1 MTNASSILF
10 YGMVDFSGIDL
21 VAVSS
26 SLSTNLLSILPEVV
40 FMVLISYLLTVL
52 AIELGQG
59 RSKKDLALESLAAL
73 RVGLLC
79 IAFLYFLQLAYNHTG
94 SAFSG
99 YFLVNSYTT
108 TFKLLTLLSGLFV
121 LHNSDEYIRRHERHL
136 LEYPIVLSLALLLML
151 LLVSAGHLISAFL
164 ALVGF
169 SLNIYVL
176 ILFDAPTTVA
186 REAGIKYF
194 YLSAFSSGLFIYGIF
209 LFFLVTGTG
218 HFYEIATLLT
228 YAEEIQGTGLEL
240 LQLAVVFILTGLFFK
255 LSAFPGHLWA
265 ADVYEGSPDP
275 VMAFFMLPA
284 KVSVFSFVMNFLV
297 SALEPLTV
305 L

>member
-1 MTNASSILF
+1 MTNASAIVLF
-10 YGMVDFSGIDL
+10 GVSDLSGPDLLISLLSQSSGL
-21 VAVSS
+21 VA
-26 SLSTNLLSILPEVV
+26 ILPELT
-40 FMVLISYLLTVL
+40 FMLLISYLLTVL
-52 AIELGQG
+52 ALELGRG
-59 RSKKDLALESLAAL
+59 RSKKELALESLVAL
-73 RVGLLC
+73 RAGLLC
-79 IAFLYFLQLAYNHTG
+79 VALLYFLQLIFGYSG

-121 LHNSDEYIRRHERHL
+121 LHNSDDYIRHHERHL

-176 ILFDAPTTVA
+176 ILFDAPTAVS

-209 LFFLVTGTG
+209 LLFLVTGTG

-228 YAEEIQGTGLEL
+228 CATELQSTGLEL
-240 LQLAVVFILTGLFFK
+240 LQLSVVFILTGLFFK
-255 LSAFPGHLWA
+255 LSAFPGHL
-265 ADVYEGSPDP
+265 
-275 VMAFFMLPA
+275 
-284 KVSVFSFVMNFLV
+284 
-297 SALEPLTV
+297 
-305 L
+305 

>member
-1 MTNASSILF
+1 LETLR
-10 YGMVDFSGIDL
+10 SGLLL
-21 VAVSS
+21 VAFFYLFQ
-26 SLSTNLLSILPEVV
+26 LSAGFS
-40 FMVLISYLLTVL
+40 
-52 AIELGQG
+52 
-59 RSKKDLALESLAAL
+59 
-73 RVGLLC
+73 
-79 IAFLYFLQLAYNHTG
+79 G

-121 LHNSDEYIRRHERHL
+121 LHNSEDYIRRHERHL

-151 LLVSAGHLISAFL
+151 LLVSSGHLISAFL

-176 ILFDAPTTVA
+176 ILFDAPTAVS

-209 LFFLVTGTG
+209 LLFLVTGTG

-228 YAEEIQGTGLEL
+228 YATELQSAGLEL
-240 LQLAVVFILTGLFFK
+240 LQLSVAFILTGLFFK
-255 LSAFPGHLWA
+255 LSAFPGHL
-265 ADVYEGSPDP
+265 
-275 VMAFFMLPA
+275 
-284 KVSVFSFVMNFLV
+284 
-297 SALEPLTV
+297 
-305 L
+305 